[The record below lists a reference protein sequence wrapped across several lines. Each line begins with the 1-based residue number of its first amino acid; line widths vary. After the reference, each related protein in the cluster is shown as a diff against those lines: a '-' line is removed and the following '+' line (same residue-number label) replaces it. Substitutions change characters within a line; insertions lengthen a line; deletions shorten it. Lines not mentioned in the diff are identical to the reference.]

1 MGPMSGQR
9 HRVAAR
15 SVVRSDTEGGLP
27 ACSEGGSGVLRHR
40 EFLVPNRRAYRL
52 QGPTHVGMAAVLASG
67 RRRMSRWFP
76 AGRWS
81 EVVRLSVAV
90 GSDVEQDLSSAY
102 ADGAAV
108 ATFARG
114 RAWPLNLY
122 IDSGCARVTT
132 RVVYDEDGNRANV
145 LAYRQR
151 SSEHSAGT

>member
-1 MGPMSGQR
+1 
-9 HRVAAR
+9 
-15 SVVRSDTEGGLP
+15 
-27 ACSEGGSGVLRHR
+27 
-40 EFLVPNRRAYRL
+40 
-52 QGPTHVGMAAVLASG
+52 
-67 RRRMSRWFP
+67 MSRWFP